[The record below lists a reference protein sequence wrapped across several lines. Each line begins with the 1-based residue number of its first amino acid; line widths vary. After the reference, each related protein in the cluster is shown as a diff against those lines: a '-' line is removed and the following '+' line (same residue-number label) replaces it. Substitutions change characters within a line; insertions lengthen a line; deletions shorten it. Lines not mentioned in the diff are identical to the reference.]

1 MQLCCVLPTPPPP
14 PPTTAFTNT
23 PSSPTKTVSYI
34 LKAQGSEKAMSLEE
48 MYTAAQVL
56 IVAGSETSAT
66 GLIGATYLL
75 LANPATY
82 TRLAREIRAA
92 FADEHD
98 ITLQAVSSPRDL
110 PYLHAVIEEALRLCP
125 PGPGT
130 FPRRVPQGGR
140 VVCGQFVAGGMTVGL
155 HQTATHRSESNFV
168 EAGEFRPERW
178 LPVGAGGDEK
188 FQRDNK
194 ACFNPFS
201 FGPRN
206 CIGKK

>member
-1 MQLCCVLPTPPPP
+1 M
-14 PPTTAFTNT
+14 
-23 PSSPTKTVSYI
+23 SYI
-34 LKAQGSEKAMSLEE
+34 LKAQGSDKAMSLPEI
-48 MYTAAQVL
+48 YTAAQVL

-66 GLIGATYLL
+66 ALLGATYLL
-75 LANPATY
+75 LANPSTF
-82 TRLAREIRAA
+82 TLLAREIRSA
-92 FADEHD
+92 FSDDED
-98 ITLQAVSSPRDL
+98 QITLQAVSSPKDL

-130 FPRRVPQGGR
+130 FPRRVPRGGR
-140 VVCGQFVAGGMTVGL
+140 VVCGRFVPGGMTVGV
-155 HQTATHRSESNFV
+155 HQTATHRSERNFV

-188 FQRDNK
+188 YEADIK
-194 ACFNPFS
+194 ACFQPFS